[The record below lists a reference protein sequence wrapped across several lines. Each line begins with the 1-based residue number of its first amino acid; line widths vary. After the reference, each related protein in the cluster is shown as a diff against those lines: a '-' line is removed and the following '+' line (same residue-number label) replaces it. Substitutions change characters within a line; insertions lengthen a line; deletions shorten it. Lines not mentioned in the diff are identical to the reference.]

1 MVSSSI
7 LYFCVVKKFL
17 SITTLFHLLLLF
29 GCFVGSNT
37 GRMLGDTVVAQ
48 STQIAETGQENTLS
62 AKNLLC
68 PCNPIESALSGVSH
82 AFPSFSKLPFFDF
95 IAFIR
100 SSEQVF
106 LSTFLHYRFFARKLL
121 LRFFSCDI
129 IYPFHSFW

>member
-1 MVSSSI
+1 M
-7 LYFCVVKKFL
+7 KKFL
-17 SITTLFHLLLLF
+17 KLTTLFHLLLLF
-29 GCFVGSNT
+29 GCVLSSNM
-37 GRMLGDTVVAQ
+37 GRMLDPTVVSQSAQ
-48 STQIAETGQENTLS
+48 VKESGHESTLS
-62 AKNLLC
+62 SKNLLC
-68 PCNPIESALSGVSH
+68 PCNPIESAISGVSH

-106 LSTFLHYRFFARKLL
+106 LSTFLHYRFFARNLV

>member
-1 MVSSSI
+1 MKKI
-7 LYFCVVKKFL
+7 LK
-17 SITTLFHLLLLF
+17 ITTLFHFLLLF
-29 GCFVGSNT
+29 GCIAGSNR
-37 GRMLGDTVVAQ
+37 GRVLDSEVVSQAVQVAGTREQTV
-48 STQIAETGQENTLS
+48 LS
-62 AKNLLC
+62 GKNLLC
-68 PCNPIESALSGVSH
+68 PCNPIESAISGVSH

>member
-1 MVSSSI
+1 M
-7 LYFCVVKKFL
+7 KKFL
-17 SITTLFHLLLLF
+17 RITTLFHLLLLF
-29 GCFVGSNT
+29 GCIVGSNS
-37 GRMLGDTVVAQ
+37 GNVLDSAVVSRADQ
-48 STQIAETGQENTLS
+48 LAETGQESSLS
-62 AKNLLC
+62 SRNLLC
-68 PCNPIESALSGVSH
+68 PVNPIESAISGVSP

-106 LSTFLHYRFFARKLL
+106 LSTFLHYHFFARNLL

>member
-1 MVSSSI
+1 
-7 LYFCVVKKFL
+7 VVKKFL
-17 SITTLFHLLLLF
+17 SITALFHLLLLF
-29 GCFVGSNT
+29 GCIVSSNT
-37 GRMLGDTVVAQ
+37 GRMLDSTVVLQSAQ
-48 STQIAETGQENTLS
+48 LAETGQQTVLS
-62 AKNLLC
+62 GKNLLC
-68 PCNPIESALSGVSH
+68 PCNPIENAISGVSN

>member
-1 MVSSSI
+1 M
-7 LYFCVVKKFL
+7 KKFL
-17 SITTLFHLLLLF
+17 KITTLFHLLLLF
-29 GCFVGSNT
+29 GCIVGSNP
-37 GRMLGDTVVAQ
+37 GRILAPTVVSQAVQ
-48 STQIAETGQENTLS
+48 VAETGQKSVLS
-62 AKNLLC
+62 VKNLLC
-68 PCNPIESALSGVSH
+68 PCNPIESAISGVSH

>member
-1 MVSSSI
+1 M
-7 LYFCVVKKFL
+7 KKFL

-29 GCFVGSNT
+29 GCIVGSNS
-37 GRMLGDTVVAQ
+37 GKILDSEVVSRVVQ
-48 STQIAETGQENTLS
+48 VAETGQENTLS

-68 PCNPIESALSGVSH
+68 PCNPIESAISGVSH

-95 IAFIR
+95 TAFIR

>member
-1 MVSSSI
+1 M
-7 LYFCVVKKFL
+7 KKFL
-17 SITTLFHLLLLF
+17 SITTLFHFLLLF
-29 GCFVGSNT
+29 GCIVGSNA
-37 GRMLGDTVVAQ
+37 GRILDSKVVSQ
-48 STQIAETGQENTLS
+48 VVQVAETGQESTLS
-62 AKNLLC
+62 PKNLLC
-68 PCNPIESALSGVSH
+68 PVNPIESAISGVSQ

-106 LSTFLHYRFFARKLL
+106 LSAFLHYRFFARKLL

>member
-1 MVSSSI
+1 M
-7 LYFCVVKKFL
+7 KKFIRI
-17 SITTLFHLLLLF
+17 ITFFHLLLLF
-29 GCFVGSNT
+29 GCIVGSNT
-37 GRMLGDTVVAQ
+37 GRILDSAVVSRVVQ
-48 STQIAETGQENTLS
+48 VAETGQESTLS

-68 PCNPIESALSGVSH
+68 PVNPIESAVCGVSH
-82 AFPSFSKLPFFDF
+82 VFPSFSKLPFFDF